1 MAALL
6 VVSAATLLYV
16 LRDLDPAL
24 AWSAYATLDLRWLA
38 VCVAILATQQL
49 LRAARMHWILA
60 PRSRPGFGRQLAI
73 TAIGFMAI
81 TTLPLRLGE
90 AARPWLLARE
100 GVSVAEG
107 TGAVV
112 VERTFDLLALIG
124 LLLAATLLV
133 EQPSGALALP
143 GGVDVVSAATR
154 SVGAVVATALAA
166 LLALLLGGERVASI
180 LRRVPGVGEP
190 AADFVLRM
198 RAALR
203 GLSRSP
209 ARLLAVAAVSAA
221 VWLATVATAWAMLW
235 AYPGLPRSPAL
246 ALTLATAVIAG
257 TLVLPTPGF
266 FGPFEL
272 SAQAV
277 LVLWSVER
285 GHAAS
290 FAIAWHLLV
299 FLFTFGVGWVF
310 AALLGVSVREAI
322 ARPEPSEAS

>member
-1 MAALL
+1 MAVSVVTL
-6 VVSAATLLYV
+6 VYV
-16 LRDLDPAL
+16 LRDLDPAQ
-24 AWSAYATLDLRWLA
+24 ARSAYAALDLRWLA
-38 VCVAILATQQL
+38 VCVAILAAQQL

-60 PRSRPGFGRQLAI
+60 PSSRPRWWSQVAI

-90 AARPWLLARE
+90 AVRPWLLARE

-112 VERTFDLLALIG
+112 VERSFDLLALIG
-124 LLLAATLLV
+124 LLLVATLLV
-133 EQPSGALALP
+133 ELPSSALALP
-143 GGVDVVSAATR
+143 SGVDLVSAATR
-154 SVGAVVATALAA
+154 SVGVVVATAFAV
-166 LLALLLGGERVASI
+166 LLALLLGGERVASSI
-180 LRRVPGVGEP
+180 RRLPRVGD
-190 AADFVLRM
+190 AAAEFVLRM

-209 ARLLAVAAVSAA
+209 ARLLAVAGVSAL

-257 TLVLPTPGF
+257 TLVMPTPGF
-266 FGPFEL
+266 FGSFEL

-277 LVLWSVER
+277 LVLWSVDR

-290 FAIAWHLLV
+290 FALAWHLLV
-299 FLFTFGVGWVF
+299 FLFTFVVGWVF
-310 AALLGVSVREAI
+310 ALLAGVSVRDAITRPQPREAG
-322 ARPEPSEAS
+322 S